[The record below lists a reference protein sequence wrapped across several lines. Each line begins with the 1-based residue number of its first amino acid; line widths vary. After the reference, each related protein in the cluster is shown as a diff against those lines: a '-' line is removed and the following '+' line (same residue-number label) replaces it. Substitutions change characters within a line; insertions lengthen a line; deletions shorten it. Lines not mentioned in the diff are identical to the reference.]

1 MADTKTKD
9 QVQEAPVEAT
19 ETTETKP
26 AKAANKNPWAQMVPI
41 YLDMALGGD
50 EKYVIAGVNG
60 RVYQVPVGMDIEVPL
75 PISEVLKRM
84 KHSVQELNGVRAQ
97 IAKENKENLKLLS

>member
-9 QVQEAPVEAT
+9 QVQEAPVE
-19 ETTETKP
+19 TTEAKP
-26 AKAANKNPWAQMVPI
+26 AKAASKNPWTQMVPI

-60 RVYQVPVGMDIEVPL
+60 RVYQVPVGVDIEVPM
-75 PISEVLKRM
+75 PIAEVLKRM
-84 KHSVQELNGVRAQ
+84 KRSVQELNGVRAQ

>member
-1 MADTKTKD
+1 MADIDNKT
-9 QVQEAPVEAT
+9 
-19 ETTETKP
+19 
-26 AKAANKNPWAQMVPI
+26 AKANKNPWTQMVPI

-60 RVYQVPVGMDIEVPL
+60 RVYQVPVGVDIEVPM
-75 PISEVLKRM
+75 PIAEVLKRM
-84 KHSVQELNGVRAQ
+84 KRSVQELNGVRAQ

>member
-1 MADTKTKD
+1 MANIDTNV
-9 QVQEAPVEAT
+9 QEQEAPEKEPKAKT
-19 ETTETKP
+19 
-26 AKAANKNPWAQMVPI
+26 AKADKNPWKQMVPI

-60 RVYQVPVGMDIEVPL
+60 RVFQVPVGMDIEVPM
-75 PISEVLKRM
+75 PIAEVLKRM
-84 KHSVQELNGVRAQ
+84 KRSVQELNGVRAQ

>member
-9 QVQEAPVEAT
+9 QVQEAPVETT

-26 AKAANKNPWAQMVPI
+26 AKAENKNPWTQMVPI

-75 PISEVLKRM
+75 PIAEVLKRM
-84 KHSVQELNGVRAQ
+84 KRSVQELNGVRAQ

>member
-9 QVQEAPVEAT
+9 QVQEAPVE
-19 ETTETKP
+19 TTETKP
-26 AKAANKNPWAQMVPI
+26 AKAANKTPWTQMVPI

-60 RVYQVPVGMDIEVPL
+60 RVYQVPVGVDIEVPM
-75 PISEVLKRM
+75 PIAEVLKRM
-84 KHSVQELNGVRAQ
+84 KRSVQELNGVRAQ

>member
-9 QVQEAPVEAT
+9 QVQETPV

-26 AKAANKNPWAQMVPI
+26 AKAAKKNPWTQMVPI

-60 RVYQVPVGMDIEVPL
+60 RVYQVPVGVDIEVPM
-75 PISEVLKRM
+75 PIAEVLKRM
-84 KHSVQELNGVRAQ
+84 KRSVQELNGVRAQ

>member
-9 QVQEAPVEAT
+9 QVQEAPVE
-19 ETTETKP
+19 TTETKP
-26 AKAANKNPWAQMVPI
+26 AKAASKNPWTQMVPI

-60 RVYQVPVGMDIEVPL
+60 RVYQVPVGMDIEVPM
-75 PISEVLKRM
+75 PIAEVLKRM
-84 KHSVQELNGVRAQ
+84 KRSVQELNGVRAQ
-97 IAKENKENLKLLS
+97 IAKENKENLKLPS

>member
-1 MADTKTKD
+1 MADTKTND
-9 QVQEAPVEAT
+9 QVQEAPV

-26 AKAANKNPWAQMVPI
+26 AKAANKNPWTKMVPI

-60 RVYQVPVGMDIEVPL
+60 RVYQVPVGVDIEVPM
-75 PISEVLKRM
+75 PIAEVLKRM
-84 KHSVQELNGVRAQ
+84 KRSVQELNGVRAQ